1 MKIVFFGTP
10 QFGADVLNN
19 LLKTNHT
26 VSAVVCQPDSLG
38 NRNKVVVCPVKQ
50 LALQQGLP
58 CLQFEK
64 VSKQGIDE
72 LKQLDADVFVTA
84 AFGQILSQE
93 ILSLPRYGVFNVHG
107 SLLPKYR
114 GAAPVQFSIMNGDE
128 ITGVTIMKT
137 ALAMDSGPIAAQ
149 AQLKIEKEDNACDV
163 LKKLADL
170 GSEKLC
176 KVLDLLEKGNLT
188 LREQDEKEATYCKKI
203 DNSISFIDWSKS
215 AEEIF
220 NLIRALNP
228 NPVAYTFLNGNV
240 FKIYKSEFCENRIEG
255 ENGLVASC
263 DKNGLIVNCGKGS
276 LKLLSVQIAGGKVLN
291 FKDFIN
297 GRKIKTGD
305 ILGK

>member
-176 KVLDLLEKGNLT
+176 EVLDLLEKGNLT

-220 NLIRALNP
+220 NLI
-228 NPVAYTFLNGNV
+228 
-240 FKIYKSEFCENRIEG
+240 KIYKSEFFENRMEG
-255 ENGLVASC
+255 ENGLVVNC